1 LEFPDS
7 AEVIDENADVIDVD
21 PDDTDDEESPAIV

>member
-7 AEVIDENADVIDVD
+7 AEVIDENADDIDVD